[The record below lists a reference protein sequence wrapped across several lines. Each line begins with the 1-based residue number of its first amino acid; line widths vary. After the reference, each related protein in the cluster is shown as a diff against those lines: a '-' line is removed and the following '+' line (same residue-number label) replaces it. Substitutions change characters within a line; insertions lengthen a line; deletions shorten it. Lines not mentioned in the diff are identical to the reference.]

1 MSESQITKRAIAAS
15 LKELTAI
22 YPLSKISVKQIVNH
36 CGLNR
41 QTFYY
46 HFKDKFDLVNWI
58 YYTEAVESIA
68 DCRSYERWTDGIS
81 RILSY
86 LGDNRTFYINALNTP
101 GQNAFDGFL
110 FEATHNLIMNVV
122 HEVSFK
128 LNISQADQSFIADF
142 YTFAFVGIV
151 VKWVKGSMKE
161 RPEEIVERIRDI
173 VTGTL
178 QPALMRYEGS
188 SQPTDM
194 GI

>member
-22 YPLSKISVKQIVNH
+22 YPLSKISVKQIVDH

-58 YYTEAVESIA
+58 YYTEAVESIS
-68 DCRSYERWTDGIS
+68 DCSDYERWTDGIS

-86 LGDNRTFYINALNTP
+86 LGDNRIFYINALNTP
-101 GQNAFDGFL
+101 GQNAFGGYL
-110 FEATHNLIMNVV
+110 FEATHNLIMSVV

-128 LNISQADQSFIADF
+128 RNISQADQSFIADF

-188 SQPTDM
+188 SQPTDT
-194 GI
+194 GK